1 VKYRIAKKTYAREG
15 YNEAGIMYELI
26 DENNNRHLWCEWSN
40 SLPLT
45 RYIDGDKPWLNICVH
60 IPLNENDPQ
69 ESIDRIKKLVMLK

>member
-1 VKYRIAKKTYAREG
+1 
-15 YNEAGIMYELI
+15 
-26 DENNNRHLWCEWSN
+26 LWCEWSN